1 MIFFKTFFLSV
12 LCCSFL
18 SIAHG
23 QVGIGTASPNA
34 SAKLQVDASNMGFL
48 PPRVALTGTND
59 ASTITS
65 PATGLLVYN
74 TATAGTK
81 PNDVIPGYYYYNGS
95 SWVTI
100 GATTV
105 ETWSTKTPVS
115 ISATTTAPT
124 KATTT
129 IDDYVR
135 YRKVGPKEYEVEYK
149 YFTTNSAGAAAG
161 SGEYLFTLPAGLSF
175 DVTENRLY
183 TSNRGAPSWGYQI
196 SGAYGLMVY
205 DFNWTSV
212 GIIPYDATRFRVAA
226 TIGGSGAGLS
236 SFVSSSF
243 YAITNL
249 NISYNFYFRFFA
261 Q

>member
-1 MIFFKTFFLSV
+1 
-12 LCCSFL
+12 
-18 SIAHG
+18 
-23 QVGIGTASPNA
+23 
-34 SAKLQVDASNMGFL
+34 MGFL

-59 ASTITS
+59 LSTITS

-81 PNDVIPGYYYYNGS
+81 PNDVIPGYYYYNGI

-105 ETWSTKTPVS
+105 ETWSTKTPVT

-124 KATTT
+124 KATTRV
-129 IDDYVR
+129 DDYVR

-161 SGEYLFTLPAGLSF
+161 SGDYFFTLPAGLSF
-175 DVTENRLY
+175 DATENRLY
-183 TSNRGAPSWGYQI
+183 TGARDAPSWGYQI
-196 SGAYGLMVY
+196 SGAYGIISMDY
-205 DFNWTSV
+205 WWTSV
-212 GIIPYDATRFRVAA
+212 GIIPYDATRFKVVATVGGNA
-226 TIGGSGAGLS
+226 ANQFQTIS
-236 SFVSSSF
+236 SAF
-243 YAITNL
+243 YPLTSP